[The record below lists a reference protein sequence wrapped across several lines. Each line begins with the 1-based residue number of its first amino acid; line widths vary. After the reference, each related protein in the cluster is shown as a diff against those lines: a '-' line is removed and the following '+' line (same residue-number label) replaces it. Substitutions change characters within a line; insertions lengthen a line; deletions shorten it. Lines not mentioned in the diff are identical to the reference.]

1 MKISHAILV
10 CVALWGGV
18 AASLQAQT
26 VWRCGV
32 DGRSYGDA
40 PCTGGQVVAVADLR
54 SQAEQAQAQ
63 TVLVRDRRLA
73 QALVAERHEREREAR
88 LQGNGLA
95 AIRNGPGEL
104 SPRPKPQLKP
114 AAKLRPKSKR
124 RPDAGAGTSRAA
136 ARASRRDPG

>member
-18 AASLQAQT
+18 AASL
-26 VWRCGV
+26 
-32 DGRSYGDA
+32 
-40 PCTGGQVVAVADLR
+40 
-54 SQAEQAQAQ
+54 
-63 TVLVRDRRLA
+63 LA